1 MVRWSEWDSL
11 DSRCTVEGPEIA
23 MVKHPELV
31 LNKQMMS
38 LGEEALKKKL
48 LGVKQFINLIS

>member
-48 LGVKQFINLIS
+48 LGVKNNLSI